1 MARLSNDKEHFNLNK
16 EQNQFW
22 IIHANA
28 ENYSR
33 AVNKIDYIL
42 IALYSQLL
50 IIYVNGIEMV
60 VILESFVFWFV

>member
-16 EQNQFW
+16 EQNQFCV
-22 IIHANA
+22 IHVNA
-28 ENYSR
+28 ENHSC
-33 AVNKIDYIL
+33 AVNENYYIL